1 MLGWWLKRKHLD
13 LLDQVS
19 FMYFMNLLLV
29 LVLIFSD
36 DATLSDR
43 RRLKEEYGIKTIIDL
58 RTV

>member
-19 FMYFMNLLLV
+19 VMYFMNLLLV
-29 LVLIFSD
+29 LVLMFSD

-43 RRLKEEYGIKTIIDL
+43 RRLKEEYSIKTIIDL